1 MKAKKKKK
9 AYKSIRFLW
18 GIRIQ
23 TSQSDK
29 AKLSF
34 LNSLYLQT
42 TREAPKLL
50 WTLLIKM
57 FSLKKNKINIS
68 MSLIPGF

>member
-1 MKAKKKKK
+1 MKAKKKK

-57 FSLKKNKINIS
+57 FSLKKNKTK
-68 MSLIPGF
+68 